1 MGLTG
6 ATSGGQVPKSFPM
19 GSTVARS
26 PMLPKDPPGAEGPRG
41 EQPPPSRLAETERGL
56 AVAVG
61 LRDPTGQWCRV
72 GGELGSFQALTELPS
87 QGSLGCT
94 R

>member
-26 PMLPKDPPGAEGPRG
+26 PMLPKTEGPRG

-61 LRDPTGQWCRV
+61 LRVPTGQWCTES
-72 GGELGSFQALTELPS
+72 GGSWGHFRL
-87 QGSLGCT
+87 
-94 R
+94 